1 MNIAQQ
7 VAEVRNQIEAT
18 KQRLAELDVL
28 PQSRS
33 ETLAA
38 VRAWCDR
45 TAADSARLLA
55 ARVRAVAH
63 GQPLDGALVVRSI
76 APGAPIDV
84 APLLA
89 ALLGPETLAQHL
101 VRFLE
106 GAPEG
111 VTAEQRAASHAKVNA
126 ELFALELAEERLIEN
141 SEAEGAPIA
150 RRGDADPRAVLWV
163 DADDAD
169 DAQADTLP
177 GPPTIPTNAEARH
190 KSTAASERRRGAQS
204 APSRYLTQRHE

>member
-1 MNIAQQ
+1 MSIAQQ

-18 KQRLAELDVL
+18 KQRRAELDAM

-33 ETLAA
+33 EQHAA

-45 TAADSARLLA
+45 TAADPARLLA
-55 ARVRAVAH
+55 ARVRSVAH

-111 VTAEQRAASHAKVNA
+111 VSAEQRAARHAEINA

-163 DADDAD
+163 DADDE
-169 DAQADTLP
+169 QADTLP
-177 GPPTIPTNAEARH
+177 GPPTVPTNAEARH
-190 KSTAASERRRGAQS
+190 KSTPASERRRGGQS